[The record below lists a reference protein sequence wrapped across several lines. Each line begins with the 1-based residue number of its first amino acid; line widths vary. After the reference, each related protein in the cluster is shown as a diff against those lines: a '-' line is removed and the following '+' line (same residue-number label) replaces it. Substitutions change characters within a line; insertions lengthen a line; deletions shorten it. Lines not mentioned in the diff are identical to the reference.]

1 MSNILTIISQEMP
14 RHLSDDASMGR
25 SHHMPP
31 THLFIHFTCACAYS
45 DQHIFATYNGF
56 SLEGFERYCDRS
68 CCRMRSLHGGIS
80 FFIYDPSHKTYPPH
94 PREHEGYTLALT
106 DDLVP
111 GPTQQEVDQCG
122 HITDCYITTLV
133 AISSGVINSAT
144 AQQQVD
150 GGIALSH
157 YKYR

>member
-1 MSNILTIISQEMP
+1 MVFLSKD
-14 RHLSDDASMGR
+14 LSDIAIEVAAVCDHYMVAS
-25 SHHMPP
+25 PF
-31 THLFIHFTCACAYS
+31 L
-45 DQHIFATYNGF
+45 
-56 SLEGFERYCDRS
+56 
-68 CCRMRSLHGGIS
+68 
-80 FFIYDPSHKTYPPH
+80 YDPSHKTYPPH

-150 GGIALSH
+150 GGIALSR
-157 YKYR
+157 YKFR